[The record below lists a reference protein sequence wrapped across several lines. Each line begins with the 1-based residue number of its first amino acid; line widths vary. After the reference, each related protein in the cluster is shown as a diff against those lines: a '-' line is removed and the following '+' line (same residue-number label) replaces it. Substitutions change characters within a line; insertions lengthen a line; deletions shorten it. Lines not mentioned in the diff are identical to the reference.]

1 MVLGLGVIEMK
12 RREFI
17 TLLGGASVRPLA
29 AHAQQGAVP
38 VIGFLSALGR
48 VATTKHVA
56 AFERG
61 LAETG
66 NINGKSVT
74 IEYRFADGQYD
85 RLPAL
90 AAEMVRLQTAVI
102 VAQGPPQSLPR

>member
-1 MVLGLGVIEMK
+1 MLVPSFAAYG
-12 RREFI
+12 
-17 TLLGGASVRPLA
+17 PLA
-29 AHAQQGAVP
+29 ARAQQGAVP

-66 NINGKSVT
+66 NINGKNVT
-74 IEYRFADGQYD
+74 IGCRFADGQYD

-90 AAEMVRLQTAVI
+90 AAEMSRRALRARLVRPIL
-102 VAQGPPQSLPR
+102 